1 MPSLKVVLK
10 KDVVN
15 TDGKA
20 NIKIRV
26 SHHRAGDLKGKV
38 RYLSTPYYIEPRYLG
53 ADGLVKT
60 TWPGHV
66 SLNGSLMLQLHEYNT
81 TIASLGPDVIYMD
94 INTIINRLR
103 ANITPG
109 SSFTS
114 YMKRRVEE
122 LRKEGRHSYAN
133 TYVYTLGHLVTHTRR
148 DDIRFSEITVA
159 FLKDFEAHLRH
170 DLSLRTNTIRIY
182 LNNIRAVF
190 YHAIDAD
197 IIRGD
202 ISPFRKF
209 KIAQELTRPR
219 PLDVKDLKRL
229 IRLRDKLTR
238 QQLRAVDLFFLS
250 FYLCGINLKDLLY
263 LRPAD
268 MVKGRIEYNRFKTG
282 RAYSVK
288 VLPEA
293 RKIIDRYRGEK
304 YLLNMM
310 DAKEKISPG
319 RMAEAAHDILSQ
331 ENKLLKTITRVH
343 ELPFRFSTYSARY
356 SWATIASRLGISRDI
371 IAHALGHG
379 INSMTDIYIDF
390 DLKKVDQANR
400 KVAAAV
406 RK

>member
-1 MPSLKVVLK
+1 MPSLKVVLR

-15 TDGKA
+15 ADGKA
-20 NIKIRV
+20 NIKIRI
-26 SHHRAGDLKGKV
+26 SHHRAGDPKGKT
-38 RYLSTPYYIEPRYLG
+38 RYICTPYYIEPRYLG
-53 ADGLVKT
+53 ADGLIKT
-60 TWPGHV
+60 SYPGHV
-66 SLNGSLMLQLHEYNT
+66 SLNGSLMLQLHGYNT
-81 TIASLGPDVIYMD
+81 TIAALGPDVIYMD

-103 ANITPG
+103 ARATHG
-109 SSFTS
+109 SSLTS

-122 LRKEGRHSYAN
+122 LRREGRHSYAN
-133 TYVYTLGHLVTHTRR
+133 TYVYTLGHLEAYTRR
-148 DDIRFSEITVA
+148 DDIRFSEITIA

-170 DLSLRTNTIRIY
+170 DLKLRTNTIRIY

-190 YHAIDAD
+190 YHAIDAE

-209 KIAQELTRPR
+209 KIAQEKTRPR
-219 PLDVKDLKRL
+219 PLDVKDLKKL
-229 IRLRDKLTR
+229 ISLRDKLTR

-268 MVKGRIEYNRFKTG
+268 LVKGRIGYNRFKTG
-282 RAYSVK
+282 RAYSIK

-293 RKIIDRYRGEK
+293 KKIIARYRGEK
-304 YLLNMM
+304 YLLNIM

-319 RMAEAAHDILSQ
+319 RMAEADHDILSQ
-331 ENKLLKTITRVH
+331 ENKLLKAIAMKHR
-343 ELPFRFSTYSARY
+343 LPFRFSTYSARY
-356 SWATIASRLGISRDI
+356 SWATIASRLGISRDT

-379 INSMTDIYIDF
+379 IDSMTDIYIDF

-400 KVAAAV
+400 KVAAII
-406 RK
+406 KK